1 MKIQAWLC
9 LTIASSVSANTD
21 YEPWWGDSQREIEW
35 VLGQGYL
42 AGDQMAP
49 YPCLII
55 PTQAIETRQK
65 QLTFRLT
72 YLENDIHDTKFI
84 KRARLAVGSTM
95 NKPNKPYY
103 TLVLTI
109 TIEKEKRLHG
119 PLLQLTAP
127 SQRWL
132 DAGDMQQFYRQ
143 CGTHYIQSAI
153 VESSM
158 RLWISY
164 HPQIAEQAKKLQ
176 QLLSTNFPD
185 KSAQDVTRL
194 SWFKTL
200 EQANIGPIPTRLYME
215 GWGNGPITPPFPDSG
230 QPVDHTLIEDWI
242 NQALLRIYQPQGGQ
256 IKKVHRLPWL
266 STYPAVA
273 TYCIHHPSKCELK
286 TFYLLN
292 EAWETKTQ
300 WRRRYRL
307 LALMQTHHD
316 TSLHDCFR
324 LFSLLDTQNQTALWL
339 QCQKEAYQGELQKTC
354 QTLAKAM
361 DYCDQSRVCYNCT
374 KLLELSTAPCQRY
387 PDLLAFEPTQKM
399 EKGKIPSPILLGQ
412 SWNAHKRNTV
422 CLTTDK
428 RDLPEQTVQ
437 TILLHYPIAQSS
449 AGMSYQT
456 HIDYRQ
462 RVGLDP
468 NHWSPDIERLGK
480 GRAFFRACG
489 SHYASEIRFSQQ
501 IAFQTHYNANQ
512 PDKSQYE
519 IEYKQLKTNCDAPS
533 SKMTPNTF
541 TCPIEVTFRP
551 WRLELYKELTNP
563 AIPIE
568 DCSPKLS
575 PQECWQSIK
584 KE

>member
-1 MKIQAWLC
+1 VNKKMKIQAWLW

-21 YEPWWGDSQREIEW
+21 YEPWWGESQREIEW
-35 VLGQGYL
+35 VLGHGYL
-42 AGDQMAP
+42 AGRQAAP
-49 YPCLII
+49 SPCLII
-55 PTQAIETRQK
+55 PTEAIETRQK

-72 YLENDIHDTKFI
+72 YLENENDIDKHDIKFI
-84 KRARLAVGSTM
+84 ERARRAVGSTM
-95 NKPNKPYY
+95 NNKPNKPYY

-164 HPQIAEQAKKLQ
+164 HPKKTEQSEKLQ

-256 IKKVHRLPWL
+256 IKQVHRLPWL

-273 TYCIHHPSKCELK
+273 TYCIHHPSKCDLK

-316 TSLHDCFR
+316 TSLSDCFR
-324 LFSLLDTQNQTALWL
+324 LFSLLDTQNMA
-339 QCQKEAYQGELQKTC
+339 EAI
-354 QTLAKAM
+354 
-361 DYCDQSRVCYNCT
+361 DFCDQSRICYNCT
-374 KLLELSTAPCQRY
+374 KLLELSTLCGAACQRY
-387 PDLLAFEPTQKM
+387 PDLLAFEPTQTEKM
-399 EKGKIPSPILLGQ
+399 GKIPSPILLGQ
-412 SWNAHKRNTV
+412 SWNAHNKRNAV
-422 CLTTDK
+422 CLTADK

-437 TILLHYPIAQSS
+437 TILLYYPIAQSS

-456 HIDYRQ
+456 HLDYRQ

-468 NHWSPDIERLGK
+468 NHWSLKPDIERLGK

-501 IAFQTHYNANQ
+501 IAFQTHYKAIQ
-512 PDKSQYE
+512 PDKYK
-519 IEYKQLKTNCDAPS
+519 IEYNPLKTNCDAPTS
-533 SKMTPNTF
+533 QVTPF
-541 TCPIEVTFRP
+541 TCPTEVTFRP
-551 WRLELYKELTNP
+551 WRLELYKELANP
-563 AIPIE
+563 AIP

-575 PQECWQSIK
+575 PQECWQSINT
-584 KE
+584 E